1 MLMGLTL
8 KLASLATALVRSLL
22 SRSAASPRLTP
33 ALLALPPNLASRL
46 LCSLRSP
53 PRLLLASLALPALL
67 ASLAPRRCCARSARR
82 LPAARSAR
90 RLPAARSARRLAC
103 CSRFA
108 RHLAC
113 GCSLRSPLRLRLLA
127 SLAGSPARSAHRLT
141 RLARLA
147 CSSIFC
153 AGGQDLRNGRSTNNS
168 ANRHG
173 QIQKRDG
180 HKMSAIGSESDPG
193 IRSFVRLYSF
203 ST

>member
-1 MLMGLTL
+1 MLMDLTR

-46 LCSLRSP
+46 LCSIRSP

-67 ASLAPRRCCARSARR
+67 ASLAPRWCCARS
-82 LPAARSAR
+82 PR

-108 RHLAC
+108 RHHAC
-113 GCSLRSPLRLRLLA
+113 GCSLRSPPRLRLLVRSPLRLRLFA

-141 RLARLA
+141 RLARLISA
-147 CSSIFC
+147 RASDPLAELNPLACDCSSIWYLF
-153 AGGQDLRNGRSTNNS
+153 LSL
-168 ANRHG
+168 
-173 QIQKRDG
+173 I
-180 HKMSAIGSESDPG
+180 
-193 IRSFVRLYSF
+193 
-203 ST
+203 

>member
-1 MLMGLTL
+1 MLMDLTR

-67 ASLAPRRCCARSARR
+67 ASLAPRWCCARSPRR

-108 RHLAC
+108 RHHAC
-113 GCSLRSPLRLRLLA
+113 GCSLRSPPRLWLLA
-127 SLAGSPARSAHRLT
+127 SLAASPAAARFARGLTCSFCSPPHSPCPPHFCTGFRSLSGAESLSVLLLIYLVPLSFFDLVFSRLP
-141 RLARLA
+141 
-147 CSSIFC
+147 S
-153 AGGQDLRNGRSTNNS
+153 G
-168 ANRHG
+168 
-173 QIQKRDG
+173 
-180 HKMSAIGSESDPG
+180 
-193 IRSFVRLYSF
+193 
-203 ST
+203 